1 MRTDRPDTTA
11 YPQQVCTVL
20 LPLAIHWA
28 VSSAAFM
35 LCDSLIPN
43 RPGADGLIPSALTA
57 VICIPV
63 FMRMH
68 KEQQERQLA
77 GQHVRKRAGQ
87 KKKRG
92 AGQQERQQAG
102 QQERQRAAQQER
114 QRADQQ
120 MIRRG
125 DLRSCA
131 LAFAVGAAAA
141 VLVSLLLAATGLRDL
156 FSNEAQEGLLS
167 APLWQQLPVLG
178 VLTPLCEELL
188 FRGVMYE
195 RWCAAFGSSTAG
207 LGVTALFAQYHGN
220 PIQILYALPMG
231 AALAWLRRRFN
242 RLHEPLAFHAGAN
255 LASVLLNAAGFIRG
269 GV

>member
-102 QQERQRAAQQER
+102 QQERQQAGQQER
-114 QRADQQ
+114 QRASAA
-120 MIRRG
+120 G
-125 DLRSCA
+125 EAAGRSA
-131 LAFAVGAAAA
+131 DDPA
-141 VLVSLLLAATGLRDL
+141 
-156 FSNEAQEGLLS
+156 
-167 APLWQQLPVLG
+167 
-178 VLTPLCEELL
+178 
-188 FRGVMYE
+188 RGV
-195 RWCAAFGSSTAG
+195 CARAPSRSRS
-207 LGVTALFAQYHGN
+207 AQ
-220 PIQILYALPMG
+220 PQ
-231 AALAWLRRRFN
+231 RFW
-242 RLHEPLAFHAGAN
+242 
-255 LASVLLNAAGFIRG
+255 
-269 GV
+269 